1 VSRRGAASSGHRKVF
16 DSFAEL
22 ERLYERLPREFTAR
36 DVAGEGLTG
45 SRRHVL
51 VHHLVEHPAFD
62 CELASRQPL
71 TGRKPSDGSP
81 DP

>member
-1 VSRRGAASSGHRKVF
+1 MF
-16 DSFAEL
+16 DSFAAL
-22 ERLYERLPREFTAR
+22 EYRYDRLPREFTAQ
-36 DVAGEGLTG
+36 DVAEDGLTG

-71 TGRKPSDGSP
+71 TGRKLEERG
-81 DP
+81 